1 MILLLLLLFLPRGI
15 GTLPIGSTEP
25 KTLFMEP
32 SSPRRF
38 DRLITS
44 VARKIGE
51 SDIINPSV
59 CPSSCEHLH
68 QAKPYVQN
76 HTDANFSIKECS
88 CICPMSRPA
97 YVSSAGGCVE
107 RLSECPNTIRWK
119 SINSAIPVVHLQPHT
134 IILPDVD
141 LDFRGAGIRTSSRG
155 ADEWNCSIRKIM
167 YENLNTKWRNVAKER
182 GLFQLTSSNG
192 KPIVYFGGTEF
203 DATFLT
209 GAVVMMKLDCR
220 TFTSSAD
227 SPFCISL
234 RVEGTSGASTTFDH
248 KQFDMEETGWR
259 VESIYFLV
267 VIALIIIVLIIT
279 FIVWNICWSM
289 KKRKLIS
296 DFQMQFVQQYKHQHH
311 TMPPNMPEFEEIDE
325 QEILQSQTHSL
336 NRKRLIFSSEYFDP
350 AQMTH
355 PSALAIQFLYDLR
368 RVVDIAKERIR
379 QRRFI
384 PALPIIIEDVVNEV
398 DYEDVET
405 KNQKKKSMSSEVIQ
419 MNDDDDDTTPESS
432 PRSEQKSV
440 DSGRESRED
449 SEEDGEENVEDEQKV
464 EMKQTKV
471 SDIVKSFEKST
482 KQPPPPP
489 RPSYV
494 PIMLNSS
501 MRKKK
506 QPLTTTST
514 TTPVEQAPEPAF
526 RSRIK
531 PPTAFSDRRSPRER
545 KGYAVFPSDGTFN
558 KSLPRRGKRLA
569 NAGQTPAN

>member
-1 MILLLLLLFLPRGI
+1 MIILLSLFLLPRDI
-15 GTLPIGSTEP
+15 GSLPIEP
-25 KTLFMEP
+25 KTLFLDP
-32 SSPRRF
+32 SPRRF

-44 VARKIGE
+44 VERKIGE
-51 SDIINPSV
+51 SDIIHPSV

-68 QAKPYVQN
+68 QAMTYIQN

-97 YVSSAGGCVE
+97 YVSTAGSCID
-107 RLSECPNTIRWK
+107 RLNECPNTIRWK
-119 SINSAIPVVHLQPHT
+119 SINSAIPVVQLQPHT
-134 IILPDVD
+134 IILPESE
-141 LDFRGAGIRTSSRG
+141 LDFRSAGIRISPRG
-155 ADEWNCSIRKIM
+155 ADEWNCGIRKIM
-167 YENLNTKWRNVAKER
+167 YENLNTKWRAIAKER
-182 GLFQLTSSNG
+182 GIFQLTSSNG

-203 DATFLT
+203 DASFLV
-209 GAVVMMKLDCR
+209 GAVVMIKLDCR
-220 TFTSSAD
+220 TFSSPTD

-234 RVEGTSGASTTFDH
+234 RIAGTSGTSSTFDH
-248 KQFDMEETGWR
+248 KQFEMEETGWR

-267 VIALIIIVLIIT
+267 IVALIVIVIIIT

-296 DFQMQFVQQYKHQHH
+296 DFQMQFVQQYKNHNGSHH
-311 TMPPNMPEFEEIDE
+311 SSITEFEEIDD
-325 QEILQSQTHSL
+325 QEILQSHSQSL
-336 NRKRLIFSSEYFDP
+336 NRKRLIFSAEYFDP
-350 AQMTH
+350 GQMTH
-355 PSALAIQFLYDLR
+355 PSPLAIQFLYDLR

-384 PALPIIIEDVVNEV
+384 PALPIILEDADNEKS
-398 DYEDVET
+398 YEDEEIEEKRRIQEPT
-405 KNQKKKSMSSEVIQ
+405 TSEESL
-419 MNDDDDDTTPESS
+419 MNATTTPESS

-440 DSGRESRED
+440 DSGRESKDD
-449 SEEDGEENVEDEQKV
+449 SEEDGDEVEERKEEIIPKA
-464 EMKQTKV
+464 QTKV

-482 KQPPPPP
+482 KPTTVPP

-506 QPLTTTST
+506 QPLTTAPT
-514 TTPVEQAPEPAF
+514 TVTVEQPEPAF

-531 PPTAFSDRRSPRER
+531 APTAFTERRSPRER

-558 KSLPRRGKRLA
+558 KSLPRRGKRNPSA
-569 NAGQTPAN
+569 NSSQPQTPTN

>member
-1 MILLLLLLFLPRGI
+1 MILLILLFLLPRGI
-15 GTLPIGSTEP
+15 GTLPIEQKEP
-25 KTLFMEP
+25 KTLFLEP
-32 SSPRRF
+32 GPRRF
-38 DRLITS
+38 DRLISS

-68 QAKPYVQN
+68 QAIPYVQN

-88 CICPMSRPA
+88 CICPMLRPA
-97 YVSSAGGCVE
+97 YASTVGGCVE
-107 RLSECPNTIRWK
+107 RLNECPNTIRWK
-119 SINSAIPVVHLQPHT
+119 SINSAIPVVQLRPHT

-141 LDFRGAGIRTSSRG
+141 LDFRSAGIRTSSRG
-155 ADEWNCSIRKIM
+155 ADEWNCSIRKIL
-167 YENLNTKWRNVAKER
+167 YENLNTKWRAIAKER
-182 GLFQLTSSNG
+182 GLFQLTSSGG

-203 DATFLT
+203 DAQFLSGAIVMIKMDCQTF
-209 GAVVMMKLDCR
+209 A
-220 TFTSSAD
+220 TSSD

-234 RVEGTSGASTTFDH
+234 RIAGSSGTSSNFDH

-267 VIALIIIVLIIT
+267 VIALIIVVIIIT
-279 FIVWNICWSM
+279 FIVWNVCWSM

-311 TMPPNMPEFEEIDE
+311 TLPPHMPEFEEIDD
-325 QEILQSQTHSL
+325 QDILQSQSHSL

-384 PALPIIIEDVVNEV
+384 PALPIILEDVVNEV
-398 DYEDVET
+398 DYEDVPKRQT
-405 KNQKKKSMSSEVIQ
+405 TSSEE
-419 MNDDDDDTTPESS
+419 NLSETPESS

-449 SEEDGEENVEDEQKV
+449 SEEDGEEEER
-464 EMKQTKV
+464 EEEEKQMEIQTTPTKV
-471 SDIVKSFEKST
+471 SDIVKSFEKSSNN
-482 KQPPPPP
+482 KPPLPPSLN

-514 TTPVEQAPEPAF
+514 TTPVEQPPEPAF

-531 PPTAFSDRRSPRER
+531 APTTFTDRRSPRER

-558 KSLPRRGKRLA
+558 KSLPRRGKRFSNSSPA
-569 NAGQTPAN
+569 PAN